1 MIRGSTTLVT
11 PLMSEVI
18 QMAPLRVEALAPN
31 LTWSEVLRGSG
42 YDDVASLP
50 DDVAANVALMA
61 IQMFQ
66 PLRDQLG
73 FGLTVLAGGG
83 VRSPAMNRR
92 VGGAK
97 ASKHMLGVALDL
109 RASTEQR
116 TLQIYDCANAM
127 QEDGLIPK
135 GGLALYLRKDGSGGV
150 RFCHVDCR
158 GRRARWNGGARK
170 LALA

>member
-1 MIRGSTTLVT
+1 MR
-11 PLMSEVI
+11 PLH
-18 QMAPLRVEALAPN
+18 VEGLAPN
-31 LTWSEVLRGSG
+31 LTWSEILRGSG
-42 YDDVASLP
+42 YAQVSDIP
-50 DDVAANVALMA
+50 DDVAENIERMA
-61 IQMFQ
+61 AKMFQ
-66 PLRDQLG
+66 PLRDELG
-73 FGLTVLAGGG
+73 FALEVLSGGG

-135 GGLALYLRKDGSGGV
+135 GGLALYLRKDGGV

>member
-1 MIRGSTTLVT
+1 
-11 PLMSEVI
+11 MSEVI
-18 QMAPLRVEALAPN
+18 QMPPLRVESLAPN

-50 DDVAANVALMA
+50 DDVAANVERMA

-92 VGGAK
+92 VGGAQPK
-97 ASKHMLGVALDL
+97 YKDGVIVPGTGSKHMLGLALDL

-116 TLQIYDCANAM
+116 TLQIFDCANAM

>member
-1 MIRGSTTLVT
+1 
-11 PLMSEVI
+11 MSEVI
-18 QMAPLRVEALAPN
+18 QMPPLRVEALAPN

-50 DDVAANVALMA
+50 DDVAANVARMA

-135 GGLALYLRKDGSGGV
+135 GGLALYLRKDGGV